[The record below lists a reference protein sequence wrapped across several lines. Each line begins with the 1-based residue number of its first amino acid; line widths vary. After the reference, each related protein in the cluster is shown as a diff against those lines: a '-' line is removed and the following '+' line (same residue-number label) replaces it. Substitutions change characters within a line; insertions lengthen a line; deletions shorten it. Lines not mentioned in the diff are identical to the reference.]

1 MIFHVQFLDQI
12 EALQVILLLRLATER
27 RNACW

>member
-1 MIFHVQFLDQI
+1 MIFHVQFLDKI
-12 EALQVILLLRLATER
+12 EALQVILRLATER